1 MSKGDPLGVKG
12 LSELGRVIFIIT
24 ICVVKLKLILLVWSL
39 FCDVQQELDE
49 SYHKKLEENKS
60 QAEEKT
66 AKRRA
71 KR

>member
-1 MSKGDPLGVKG
+1 LCHIPHK
-12 LSELGRVIFIIT
+12 RII
-24 ICVVKLKLILLVWSL
+24 LV
-39 FCDVQQELDE
+39 FFFDVQQELDE

-66 AKRRA
+66 AKKRA

>member
-1 MSKGDPLGVKG
+1 MYFVSYPHK
-12 LSELGRVIFIIT
+12 IF
-24 ICVVKLKLILLVWSL
+24 WSL

-66 AKRRA
+66 AKKRA